1 MGIESKTF
9 RQWIMFNVQ
18 CSTFAVQFNKE
29 RVRSSAA
36 KVDNASIAQ
45 RPCFLCKENRPAGQ
59 KSIDYQGRYEILENP
74 YPIFPKHLTIPTY
87 GHTPQTLQGR
97 FGDMLQLAKDLPEYT
112 VFYNGP
118 KCGASAPD
126 HMHFQAGSRHFMPI
140 EDEWQDRIG
149 DHLAVVGQARLHLME
164 DAPRNTLMMI
174 AESQEDAITLFGGI
188 MESLPRKMVN
198 VLTYY
203 EEGQWITFIFVRTK
217 HRPTC
222 YFAEGE
228 EQMIISPA
236 SVDLGGVFIT
246 VREHDFLRI
255 SASDIEHILQ
265 EVCWQENEI
274 GLFMTNI
281 KKYAR
286 T

>member
-1 MGIESKTF
+1 M
-9 RQWIMFNVQ
+9 
-18 CSTFAVQFNKE
+18 
-29 RVRSSAA
+29 
-36 KVDNASIAQ
+36 
-45 RPCFLCKENRPAGQ
+45 GQ

-74 YPIFPKHLTIPTY
+74 FPIFPKHLTIPTY
-87 GHTPQTLQGR
+87 RHTPQALQGR

-140 EDEWQDRIG
+140 EDEWQNRIG
-149 DHLAVVGQARLHLME
+149 EHLTVVGQTRLHLMN
-164 DAPRNTLMMI
+164 DVPRNTLMMI
-174 AESQEDAITLFGGI
+174 AESQEDAVKLFDVI
-188 MESLPRKMVN
+188 MESLSQKMVN

-203 EEGQWITFIFVRTK
+203 EAGQWFTFIFVRTK
-217 HRPTC
+217 HRPAC

-246 VREHDFLRI
+246 VREQDFQRI
-255 SASDIEHILQ
+255 NATDIERILQ

-274 GLFMTNI
+274 DLFKTNI